1 MPDEGNFV
9 SLLTVW
15 IFCTYTIYMLSYLIK
30 YFNEKSPHLQSLL
43 DGFYIQLNISD
54 IFLAVMVILL
64 QTLIDLYIIFK
75 FENEMIVNII
85 SWLFYIATIFNSVFL
100 ATSCIARAVLIFG
113 SSIIESIE
121 DRKIWILN
129 GLDFNS
135 FFLNFVSK
143 LMVNCLISD
152 LLALLL

>member
-15 IFCTYTIYMLSYLIK
+15 IFCTHTIYMLSYLIK

-64 QTLIDLYIIFK
+64 QTLIESYIIFK
-75 FENEMIVNII
+75 FENEIMVNII

-121 DRKIWILN
+121 DQSIWILKRVR
-129 GLDFNS
+129 LVS
-135 FFLNFVSK
+135 FSWILSPK
-143 LMVNCLISD
+143 
-152 LLALLL
+152 